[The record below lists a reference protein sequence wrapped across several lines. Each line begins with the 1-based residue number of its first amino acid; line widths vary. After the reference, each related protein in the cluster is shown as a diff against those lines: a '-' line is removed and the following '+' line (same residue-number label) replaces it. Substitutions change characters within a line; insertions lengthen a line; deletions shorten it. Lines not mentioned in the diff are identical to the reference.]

1 MLHFALWK
9 DQTKKNA
16 GKNSKTIDI
25 IATWRKEN
33 PHAHKADLY
42 NTGLVSRSSVNRY
55 WDLCGEGEEPYS
67 AATIIAI
74 WRYNNP
80 TGTKAQCVRETG
92 LSKRIVYYRW
102 EKKQE
107 ENANEDVKI
116 GVKKDGQL
124 FFEF

>member
-1 MLHFALWK
+1 MGK
-9 DQTKKNA
+9 MNEKKVD
-16 GKNSKTIDI
+16 KNSKTIEI

-33 PHAHKADLY
+33 PHGHKADLY

-55 WDLCGEGEEPYS
+55 WDSCDEGEEPYS
-67 AATIIAI
+67 AATTIAI

-80 TGTKAQCVRETG
+80 NGTKAQCVRETG

-102 EKKQE
+102 EKKE
-107 ENANEDVKI
+107 KVEADVKI

-124 FFEF
+124 FFDF